1 MNEMHFTLL
10 PFQKSIFRLWI
21 EQVSVR
27 KRSTYS
33 SYNLIN
39 LAISLLK
46 LSSAKKAFTKI
57 QLYLTKYVPYFC
69 GK

>member
-1 MNEMHFTLL
+1 MNKMHFTLL

-39 LAISLLK
+39 LSISLLK

-57 QLYLTKYVPYFC
+57 QLHLTKNVPYFS